1 MKRAA
6 WSLFA
11 AALILGAAD
20 SDTIEHV
27 VGPGDS
33 LWSIAAQPDV
43 YDDPYLWPVIYKFN
57 RDQIVDPALIYPEQ
71 RLVIPV
77 RIDEET
83 RRAARLEAGVSADP
97 SASQARSSP

>member
-6 WSLFA
+6 WFVFA
-11 AALILGAAD
+11 AALVLGADTD
-20 SDTIEHV
+20 SIEHV
-27 VGPGDS
+27 VAPGDS

-43 YDDPYLWPVIYKFN
+43 YDDPYLWPVIYRFN

-71 RLVIPV
+71 HLVIPV

-83 RRAARLEAGVSADP
+83 RRSARLEAGVSADVP
-97 SASQARSSP
+97 TSQLP

>member
-1 MKRAA
+1 MRAA
-6 WSLFA
+6 RGVFA
-11 AALILGAAD
+11 AALVLAAASPD
-20 SDTIEHV
+20 AIEHV
-27 VGPGDS
+27 VAPGDS

-77 RIDEET
+77 RIDEEA
-83 RRAARLEAGVSADP
+83 RRAARLEAGVSADAP
-97 SASQARSSP
+97 ASQVP